1 MIDIDF
7 FKSVNDTYGHSGG
20 DEVLKAMAS
29 VLKNYISEPNIIG
42 RIGGEEFL
50 AVIFDQED
58 IESYC
63 DNLRREIHGI
73 KVSYENHEISIT
85 ASGGVAITSE
95 SGNASDVINKA
106 DERLYDAKKS
116 GRDKF
121 VIN

>member
-1 MIDIDF
+1 MRTSAF
-7 FKSVNDTYGHSGG
+7 S
-20 DEVLKAMAS
+20 LK
-29 VLKNYISEPNIIG
+29 
-42 RIGGEEFL
+42 FL
-50 AVIFDQED
+50 GNAKG
-58 IESYC
+58 
-63 DNLRREIHGI
+63 L
-73 KVSYENHEISIT
+73 ENHEISIT

>member
-1 MIDIDF
+1 MKYKIYTDGACAG
-7 FKSVNDTYGHSGG
+7 NPGPGG
-20 DEVLKAMAS
+20 W
-29 VLKNYISEPNIIG
+29 G
-42 RIGGEEFL
+42 
-50 AVIFDQED
+50 AVIFDQKD

-63 DNLRREIHGI
+63 DNLRSEIHGI